1 MEAAIVFRYGRPAG
15 REKLGFEA
23 FQEAVGFFGA
33 KAGDGLCQPPVVYMS
48 PSGGGMLI
56 VAGERDALAGIAA
69 GEDFIRMY
77 LKAGYAVSDL
87 TYEIMAASEDA
98 VAQMGLWASV
108 GSELGLM

>member
-23 FQEAVGFFGA
+23 FQEAVGFFA
-33 KAGDGLCQPPVVYMS
+33 TKAGDGLCRAPVAYMS

-77 LKAGYAVSDL
+77 LKAGYAVADL
-87 TYEIMAASEDA
+87 TYEIMVAGGDA
-98 VAQMGLWASV
+98 VGQMALWAAV